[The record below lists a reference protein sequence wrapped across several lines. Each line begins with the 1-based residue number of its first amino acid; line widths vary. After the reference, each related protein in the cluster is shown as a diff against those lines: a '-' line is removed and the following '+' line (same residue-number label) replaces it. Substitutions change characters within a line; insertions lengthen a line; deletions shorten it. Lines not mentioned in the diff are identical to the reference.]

1 MSLSTYNIIW
11 KFLEKILPR
20 YLEHRKKSGKED
32 IHRIHERYGN
42 SKKIGRRGGAH
53 SRGRGRGGVA

>member
-11 KFLEKILPR
+11 KSLEKILPR

-42 SKKIGRRGGAH
+42 SKKIRLYH
-53 SRGRGRGGVA
+53 FKFSPSLI